1 MSNRFYFS
9 LLSKEKTLSKYW
21 ESNYGVFRF
30 ISERNKYYT
39 SDLLLVKSEIGLA
52 LINGVTF
59 NNIVVNNTSAYT
71 LKRIRNHYKSLF
83 MLVMG
88 WGMEVHHARSQ

>member
-1 MSNRFYFS
+1 MEYFVS
-9 LLSKEKTLSKYW
+9 FQNENL
-21 ESNYGVFRF
+21 
-30 ISERNKYYT
+30 NKYYT

-88 WGMEVHHARSQ
+88 WGMEEHHARSQ